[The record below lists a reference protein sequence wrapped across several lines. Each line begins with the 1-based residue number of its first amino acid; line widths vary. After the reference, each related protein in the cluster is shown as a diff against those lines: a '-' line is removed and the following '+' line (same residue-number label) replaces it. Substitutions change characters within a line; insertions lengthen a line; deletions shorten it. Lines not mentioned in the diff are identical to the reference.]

1 MAKGINIPV
10 TGDVR
15 PLQKQIAKATKTP
28 IKLGGIDDR
37 SFTQPLGRIKGQM
50 GEFQKSLEASNAR
63 VIAFGASAGA
73 IMAIQQAFKSLVTTV
88 VNVEKKLAEVNV
100 ILGTNQRNLSR
111 FGSELFSIAKK
122 TEQSFDAVATAATEL
137 ARQGLGLELT
147 LKRTKDAMILTRLAG
162 ISVVDS
168 VESITAALNGFNK
181 AALNSTKVINKII
194 AVDQAFAVSGKD
206 LAEALKRVGS
216 TAQDAGVS
224 LDELMAVVTTAQQI
238 TARGGAVIGNSFK
251 TIFTRIQRPKVVEA
265 LQAVGVATKDLAGNS
280 LSAIKVLENLAGQ
293 FDRLSQS
300 QRSQVAELVGG
311 VFQINV
317 LKAALSDLGKSYSI
331 YDRALKTSLTSAD
344 EAQRRNAILNKTLAA
359 SANELVVNLQKVG
372 ATVGK
377 LSIEPVLRRVLGG
390 VNKALNSLDVG
401 ESEGIGAKIGEGI
414 FKGIGSFLKGPG
426 LALAVLGI
434 FKLFEKLRT
443 FASDAFKTMTG
454 LNQTQSRQAEI
465 QKNIAQYLQNN
476 PKLLNQIKRGT
487 LSVEQVHEKI
497 LNKIKQETIEMQNQ
511 ARVASKISGALYA
524 RGVRVKGADSPDEG
538 RLYTASKG
546 HIPNFSRADR
556 IASAV
561 EISSASYAKPSTKV
575 IKSKQPGLG
584 TYYRNSEE
592 TITRVPGYRQHF
604 VNPPLNSSEGRKHK
618 INSIRK
624 TGINPYSWNGTVP
637 NFAKTGVY
645 DSDFIDGGGMSKNAK
660 SVLAAIISSGKRVN
674 SVWGPAGSGK
684 STWAKSK
691 FGGVPITDA
700 SQVGKYQDFVVLYG
714 GGRSKKGGLT
724 AQGQQVLG
732 ASARSGGQIYALVP
746 KGGNMEIMNRRDRRV
761 QTGSADLRTKDQ
773 LKNTKRAPVWN
784 YSFLSE
790 AKKQYPSMQIVRNQD
805 GFVPSFAKRQRK
817 LLHLTPETFTA
828 GGTIT
833 DNGYSITAADGS
845 KGYLAIK
852 GMNKD
857 ILSKLV
863 TKPGYSTNPQ
873 KAKLRDA
880 EVSNYLNVIKGHL
893 GMSEVSTPIGRKEL
907 LSLASSPRTGIV
919 GAPSNIFSVDNR
931 SGASEEARIKS
942 QLFIGGPDL
951 FENIPVAVGTFR
963 KGSEIKTK
971 MGHTKGGEEFP
982 LTGDFHSSTQAR
994 ELHRLVKK
1002 AVEGRSSLSEIIEGF
1017 DQFAKAADPDVRM
1030 LKKGLG
1036 FEDFLNLSADIKAK
1050 LKRDSEVLDFYPYT
1064 LNSFPE
1070 STKEVLNLNPKSGY
1084 GDAKLNPT
1092 EENQVGLAQKWL
1104 RWKAQGASSDQMSEW
1119 LRGIIEKNQTI
1130 DYKTRQEPAN
1140 KQIALVHSGTG
1151 DNEKEKV
1158 SVTLSKLT
1166 SGSGAQD
1173 FKAKYAG
1180 LFEADDKKGGARVPA
1195 KYKSTS
1201 ARSKAFGFQFI
1212 LDAVNVPDTVGDY
1225 LDELAESDPAMI
1237 ERLKSQYVKKMKEL
1251 VSANKSQGYI
1261 PNFADP
1267 LSAAIMRESG
1277 SVSSSKI
1284 RVGQDN
1290 RLKSSSNPAGLGV
1303 FNTRDEPRGLGQ
1315 GISRARR
1322 EGRNPRNYGASKGL
1336 VPNFAAPAAAGFFAR
1351 NFAGKGLS
1359 ADETASID
1367 KFQDSVF
1374 KASFAFGTLTSTLG
1388 TVIGESQSAAAATS
1402 KATDA
1407 MTNAGTAVQ
1416 LIPGPAGK
1424 VVGAFVLA
1432 GGAVSA
1438 MASAFQSV
1446 GDEIAEENERLKGV
1460 TQTASDNLAKYGE
1473 AFSAYVEEV
1482 SKGTTDT
1489 RRVNDLQKKM
1499 LESLQDIPAAYRAQ
1513 LLSARNL
1520 TDVQQK
1526 IAQAQEQMAKRSMQ
1540 VNIGATVAKAM
1551 DDALGMGDLF
1561 GRNVGLDDD
1570 IFKGAKG
1577 GALLGQ
1583 FNVDLVRT
1591 LDMDGLIARANQ
1603 LGGAFNFTD
1612 QSSQKFI
1619 DTLRNQYGLQGEV
1632 AKIMDEMSDAEIKKV
1647 QSALEDQVR
1656 QQARAKKE
1664 FEALN
1669 RVLQANATVTNRIR
1683 EAAASATAALRTFI
1697 TSGLESMKGSRGREF
1712 QRGSDQRALRLE
1724 RAKAGVSLAE
1734 GVLSK
1739 DLKLALETQ
1748 IATLERQ
1755 EKYYVDAEKIM
1766 AEGRTKLAEAVRKIT
1781 EIQPKSKGGSGQQ
1794 AATEL
1799 SPEMA
1804 QLQRGLL
1811 GVLRQTESAGL
1822 AETRKAF
1829 DDFVKANQTAF
1840 RGKNYEAESIAVLKE
1855 QSNKL
1860 LELKASQEQ
1869 ANRIAEIQTNVQKKL
1884 LQVQRDTA
1892 TAGGIDK
1899 FIEGAEKSFDRRI
1912 EFVEKLSKFAGFAQV
1927 GLTKQESSAGLELNR
1942 SIRDFLG
1949 GLNVDDPNLRRIAV
1963 RGRAQD
1969 IRDES
1974 GFRIQQIQSIIPQL
1988 ISSGRTDAASSLQRQ
2003 ALALQGV
2010 RNRAGQIA
2018 QRQVD
2023 EEVKTKSL
2031 PQEIANL
2038 ISEIKVLNREQASLD
2053 TKLGTSLQA
2062 AIVQSQMPSLLDKIN
2077 QQAINI
2083 NDNLILQQKQ
2093 EEKNAAKAE
2102 LETKNVRLQEAEKS
2116 RSATRRSINDLFSD
2130 TDIEL
2135 AGTNYDLEL
2144 EGPEVGKFTGVIE
2157 RFVAQAQKMGVLSEG
2172 QGIEALSRSGTADLA
2187 KVLGGLSASDRKV
2200 LEEEARVGVK
2210 FFGDAD
2216 AGADLRNLFGGLM
2229 KDTSGFGQKLN
2240 QLAMDITTI
2249 ETIKPTVNDLQQ
2261 NLQIASDAVAQFQ
2274 NDIRRNRPAEQA
2286 RGRTQTR
2293 FGDAANN
2300 LRGAI
2305 QERGSISG
2313 ARGTLRGITQ
2323 GLQQGDIR
2331 GAQTAVASLAQ
2342 GVARGTISRGEMERQ
2357 LTAVAQ
2363 ATGVDAGEL
2372 ISQVDAVSA
2381 ARPGRARAQAGA
2393 RLMGTLTGM
2402 SRRGIRGTQIR
2413 DYAQGMSQRE
2423 GGANAQIASKIGDLQ
2438 REATTWDNQ
2447 FKTQF
2452 ARNYWGAPDIT
2463 ALRWDRLNNIPNN
2476 VSQDSIEQD
2485 WKSLVELGRKTK
2497 ITSGF
2502 GQSAYARQSAQVQTQ
2517 LSRLLTNPSTAG
2529 LRNVEKL
2536 FNEIS
2541 NTSAL
2546 KRFQSAAQDYK
2557 RENARYAFGGFVPN
2571 FEKTMAKSMGAPS
2584 DVKAHMGQGTIG
2596 GKRFMMNNYETEIAR
2611 PGNDSYVIPSYA
2623 GGYVPNFNLDK
2634 LGGEE
2639 LMSFEQKELLEQIR
2653 RQVKERTRLPR
2664 KPDRK
2669 RTPDSAPTV
2678 RDGTMGGVYGP
2689 EGMAMGPRP
2698 ATPQKA
2704 PGRIVLDEFGG
2715 VAELY
2720 EELEELA
2727 RRGGGTTMSQNV
2739 HARKL
2744 LSGVIVP
2751 GVDPTSPTRIQTVD
2765 ITDTAPSSS
2774 RYFSFMQELGFTS
2787 PAEIGRNIDDSKL
2800 IARFD
2805 DLNDL
2810 IPGKRVGDT
2819 LLENLRSS
2827 LAGGGDNFFR
2837 DNKGLIELLKG
2848 GKDGTFEKLK
2858 SMSLNMRKD
2867 KSLANYIA
2875 TLLENGQAGKVAKFV
2890 QGYQIPDKYKIKP
2903 GYREQY
2909 REWLEKKKKE
2919 RDSKARSAKNDN
2931 WIKKHGIDEIGV
2943 PERAAMIFEPPK
2955 KGAIDRMVDFKP
2967 SNWIDAFMPFSSYR
2981 YGSDGRT
2988 QVWLD
2993 WVESTKRIS
3002 GSKAPLNQL
3011 ISATKAGIDPIEFA
3025 SQVISGKMPYDQFME
3040 EKVGADKKA
3049 KAEAKARKATEKLN
3063 PNKKKSVREI
3073 INENIDSVREGYENF
3088 KNRGENPVID
3098 EAEMADKSAGRTTTD
3113 DGRKTL
3119 VDHDSKD
3126 GRTGPEGET
3135 RKSKA
3140 DLRRERAAN
3149 RKAWIKKQVLER
3161 GARWRQRVSDL
3172 DTRWAQHTRGHPN
3185 QYKGLGSFHTDP
3197 DAKFRGARV
3206 AGKEL
3211 GVGILATAV
3220 INKLAGGN
3228 VPDYDRKEAVR
3239 KYGGAGFSPDPVG
3252 VLDVLMDKLPF
3263 IGTKSLKAS
3272 DISAQGLLKDAASV
3286 LLPPPASL
3294 MMMSLEEMHR
3304 QWFQTVDMVQR
3315 TKEDIM
3321 ASDNRA
3327 ASRSSRRRV
3336 EVGEAAS
3343 ADVKDI
3349 EAFKNKIK
3357 LMMSKGLFYNKGDKL
3372 PGGVKWGTGNTWPT
3386 FGSSELV
3393 RKLTGYEH
3401 GMKKRAGLKTVISR
3415 QEHLQTLANR
3425 YIEAK
3430 PLVKSK
3436 GIYEVDNEPE
3446 SAFNLLFN
3454 LDKIAG
3460 RTVQYSSIKALKMG
3474 KGAYTYPNTL
3484 FHQINRGGSVAGS
3497 RLSRSPMDPI
3507 RSKAK
3512 LVRKRK
3518 GNKYTYDFPN
3528 PKGAMWGLFP
3538 SRQSLGKIGTSKAT
3552 TSMFQKMHS
3561 TMPFDELLAQA
3572 GIQANVA
3579 GANANAGAAIPA
3591 APQMN
3596 TVFTGGNVAAAASA
3610 WWRANGQ
3617 MVLTNFGGGNAPRV
3631 GGKPWDSDM
3640 VKQLVMNVPVN
3651 AKGTTWRSSQE
3662 PLPVALA
3669 NALGAANLSG
3679 PDITKVNLGNIIRMS
3694 RAQWLKQQSAMQQEV
3709 AAATAG
3715 SRRPTYKPTD
3725 DVDRTLMQRNVANQ
3739 KTAASFLYKLANQH
3753 IKPNPLSQVGFGPT
3767 RVPNNRDPYNIAHPD
3782 NDTRSFNDPN
3792 GNPVNN
3798 RYRPLHDY
3806 LNDPARQPAR
3816 SRRTLTGGGVHGT
3829 PLGFHMKNL
3838 FNSGHKG
3845 YFDPLALMM
3854 LGRTHGIIDRVRT
3867 SSNATL
3873 STRPNSGIGFP
3884 NVSDFLSEYS
3894 SAAAK
3899 AHAGF
3904 HPNHNS
3910 LQNFS
3915 PFSKASPNFR
3925 KNAGGP
3931 QSELFQFFANKGRF
3945 DKIVAFG
3952 GHIPNFA
3959 YNFDPSI
3966 FGGTPIYG
3974 SRGLSGTNYFDMLR
3988 NPGFKAFGVGMF
4000 DYMVSG
4006 RSMLGQLARGRRD
4019 YAGNNIRQ
4027 EDINAIIARTPEYMG
4042 MLPGGFSGFYTPGR
4056 GNFGPQINYGAG
4068 ATGNIVGHERF
4079 HAVFD
4084 QAQVGSFFGANAMRF
4099 QSRNMLGS
4107 MRARSDVANIF
4118 DTGSAYNFGMGVR
4131 RGSLGMTVDSINE
4144 MLAFSMMG
4152 AGRGGANRF
4161 AQGKFD
4167 TRLRGSALRSL
4178 GGFND
4183 RQAVKAFSGAA
4194 QLAGGGDFF
4203 DGMMMFEELASK
4215 RYFGRGYLPNFNIIA
4230 DGLRRE
4236 ARAMPPG
4243 ATAKVG
4249 YDSRLNGG
4257 IGIYNSSEGSL
4268 KNAIDMHMSAG
4279 KSISQIQRAGSSSY
4293 NNSGPVPNFAEG
4305 TIAQSLSS
4313 LAQQTGGTAAN
4324 TGLDTSEVV
4333 NLLSEMVNGIGGLSS
4348 VVSTGFETQSAAFS
4362 EGMQNVNIGGS
4373 LPVNVT
4379 LGGTVQDASAA
4390 IVNQLQTKV
4399 NAFMSKALTPA
4410 QQGEVNAMTR
4420 FGDRQ
4425 G

>member
-1 MAKGINIPV
+1 
-10 TGDVR
+10 
-15 PLQKQIAKATKTP
+15 
-28 IKLGGIDDR
+28 
-37 SFTQPLGRIKGQM
+37 
-50 GEFQKSLEASNAR
+50 
-63 VIAFGASAGA
+63 
-73 IMAIQQAFKSLVTTV
+73 
-88 VNVEKKLAEVNV
+88 
-100 ILGTNQRNLSR
+100 
-111 FGSELFSIAKK
+111 
-122 TEQSFDAVATAATEL
+122 
-137 ARQGLGLELT
+137 
-147 LKRTKDAMILTRLAG
+147 
-162 ISVVDS
+162 
-168 VESITAALNGFNK
+168 
-181 AALNSTKVINKII
+181 
-194 AVDQAFAVSGKD
+194 
-206 LAEALKRVGS
+206 
-216 TAQDAGVS
+216 
-224 LDELMAVVTTAQQI
+224 
-238 TARGGAVIGNSFK
+238 
-251 TIFTRIQRPKVVEA
+251 
-265 LQAVGVATKDLAGNS
+265 
-280 LSAIKVLENLAGQ
+280 
-293 FDRLSQS
+293 
-300 QRSQVAELVGG
+300 
-311 VFQINV
+311 
-317 LKAALSDLGKSYSI
+317 
-331 YDRALKTSLTSAD
+331 
-344 EAQRRNAILNKTLAA
+344 
-359 SANELVVNLQKVG
+359 
-372 ATVGK
+372 
-377 LSIEPVLRRVLGG
+377 
-390 VNKALNSLDVG
+390 
-401 ESEGIGAKIGEGI
+401 
-414 FKGIGSFLKGPG
+414 
-426 LALAVLGI
+426 
-434 FKLFEKLRT
+434 
-443 FASDAFKTMTG
+443 
-454 LNQTQSRQAEI
+454 
-465 QKNIAQYLQNN
+465 
-476 PKLLNQIKRGT
+476 
-487 LSVEQVHEKI
+487 
-497 LNKIKQETIEMQNQ
+497 
-511 ARVASKISGALYA
+511 
-524 RGVRVKGADSPDEG
+524 
-538 RLYTASKG
+538 
-546 HIPNFSRADR
+546 
-556 IASAV
+556 
-561 EISSASYAKPSTKV
+561 
-575 IKSKQPGLG
+575 
-584 TYYRNSEE
+584 
-592 TITRVPGYRQHF
+592 
-604 VNPPLNSSEGRKHK
+604 
-618 INSIRK
+618 
-624 TGINPYSWNGTVP
+624 
-637 NFAKTGVY
+637 
-645 DSDFIDGGGMSKNAK
+645 
-660 SVLAAIISSGKRVN
+660 
-674 SVWGPAGSGK
+674 
-684 STWAKSK
+684 
-691 FGGVPITDA
+691 
-700 SQVGKYQDFVVLYG
+700 
-714 GGRSKKGGLT
+714 
-724 AQGQQVLG
+724 
-732 ASARSGGQIYALVP
+732 
-746 KGGNMEIMNRRDRRV
+746 
-761 QTGSADLRTKDQ
+761 
-773 LKNTKRAPVWN
+773 
-784 YSFLSE
+784 
-790 AKKQYPSMQIVRNQD
+790 
-805 GFVPSFAKRQRK
+805 
-817 LLHLTPETFTA
+817 
-828 GGTIT
+828 
-833 DNGYSITAADGS
+833 
-845 KGYLAIK
+845 
-852 GMNKD
+852 
-857 ILSKLV
+857 
-863 TKPGYSTNPQ
+863 
-873 KAKLRDA
+873 
-880 EVSNYLNVIKGHL
+880 
-893 GMSEVSTPIGRKEL
+893 
-907 LSLASSPRTGIV
+907 
-919 GAPSNIFSVDNR
+919 
-931 SGASEEARIKS
+931 
-942 QLFIGGPDL
+942 
-951 FENIPVAVGTFR
+951 
-963 KGSEIKTK
+963 
-971 MGHTKGGEEFP
+971 
-982 LTGDFHSSTQAR
+982 
-994 ELHRLVKK
+994 
-1002 AVEGRSSLSEIIEGF
+1002 
-1017 DQFAKAADPDVRM
+1017 M

-1036 FEDFLNLSADIKAK
+1036 FEDFLNLSADIQAK
-1050 LKRDSEVLDFYPYT
+1050 LKRDNDVLDFYPYT
-1064 LNSFPE
+1064 LSSFPE
-1070 STKEVLNLNPKSGY
+1070 KTKDILNLNPKSGY

-1130 DYKTRQEPAN
+1130 DYKTRQEPAD
-1140 KQIALVHSGTG
+1140 KQMALVHSGTG
-1151 DNEKEKV
+1151 DNEKERV

-1173 FKAKYAG
+1173 FKSKYAG
-1180 LFEADDKKGGARVPA
+1180 LFESDDKKGGARVPT

-1201 ARSKAFGFQFI
+1201 GNSKAFGFQFI
-1212 LDAVNVPDTVGDY
+1212 LDAINVPDTVGDY
-1225 LDELAESDPAMI
+1225 LDELAESNPAMI
-1237 ERLKSQYVKKMKEL
+1237 EKLKTQYIKKMKEL

-1290 RLKSSSNPAGLGV
+1290 RLKSSGNPAGLGV

-1336 VPNFAAPAAAGFFAR
+1336 VPNFAEPEAAGFFAR

-1432 GGAVSA
+1432 GGAASA

-1551 DDALGMGDLF
+1551 DDALGIGDLF

-2116 RSATRRSINDLFSD
+2116 RGATRRSINDLFSD

-2135 AGTNYDLEL
+2135 AGTAFDLEL
-2144 EGPEVGKFTGVIE
+2144 EAGEVGKFTGVIE
-2157 RFVAQAQKMGVLSEG
+2157 RFVTQAQKMGVLAEG

-2200 LEEEARVGVK
+2200 LEEEARIGIG
-2210 FFGDAD
+2210 FFGNDTD
-2216 AGADLRNLFGGLM
+2216 AGKDLRNLFGGLM
-2229 KDTSGFGQKLN
+2229 KDSSGFGQKLN

-2363 ATGVDAGEL
+2363 ATGGDAGQL
-2372 ISQVDAVSA
+2372 ISQVDAVGA

-2447 FKTQF
+2447 FKSQF

-2476 VSQDSIEQD
+2476 VSRDGIEQD

-2502 GQSAYARQSAQVQTQ
+2502 GRSAYASQSAQVQTQ

-2584 DVKAHMGQGTIG
+2584 DVKAHMGKGTIG

-2611 PGNDSYVIPSYA
+2611 PGNDSYVLPSYA
-2623 GGYVPNFNLDK
+2623 GGHVPNFA
-2634 LGGEE
+2634 
-2639 LMSFEQKELLEQIR
+2639 MSPATAQMKIERLSVEELLESLE
-2653 RQVKERTRLPR
+2653 ERNRLP
-2664 KPDRK
+2664 
-2669 RTPDSAPTV
+2669 
-2678 RDGTMGGVYGP
+2678 
-2689 EGMAMGPRP
+2689 
-2698 ATPQKA
+2698 KA
-2704 PGRIVLDEFGG
+2704 PVRLKLPRAKSRAELDRIETQRALFEDQRAMNRIEGRMEVTSDVGRAMNTLPLPKGFDQLSVIDQFGG
-2715 VAELY
+2715 VDELY
-2720 EELEELA
+2720 EELERLVREGKGQTMLA
-2727 RRGGGTTMSQNV
+2727 RTEGGIERVNISDG
-2739 HARKL
+2739 ARK
-2744 LSGVIVP
+2744 SNP
-2751 GVDPTSPTRIQTVD
+2751 YHT
-2765 ITDTAPSSS
+2765 
-2774 RYFSFMQELGFTS
+2774 FMQELGLTS
-2787 PAEIGRNIDDSKL
+2787 PAEVGREIDDAKL
-2800 IARFD
+2800 IAKFD
-2805 DLNDL
+2805 ELNDL

-2827 LAGGGDNFFR
+2827 LASGGDNFFR

-2848 GKDGTFEKLK
+2848 GKDGSLEKLK
-2858 SMSLNMRKD
+2858 SMSLNIKKD
-2867 KSLANYIA
+2867 KQLANYIT

-2909 REWLEKKKKE
+2909 REWLEKKKKA
-2919 RDSKARSAKNDN
+2919 RNSKARSAKNAN
-2931 WIKKHGIDEIGV
+2931 WMQKHFPFEEVIYGGV
-2943 PERAAMIFEPPK
+2943 DYTPDGLGKGGAAEVAAMLFEPPK

-2967 SNWIDAFMPFSSYR
+2967 SSWTDAFLPFSGGYK
-2981 YGSDGRT
+2981 DEP
-2988 QVWLD
+2988 WKD
-2993 WVESTKRIS
+2993 WVNSTKRIN

-3011 ISATKAGIDPIEFA
+3011 ISAMKAGIDPMEFA
-3025 SQVISGKMPYDQFME
+3025 SQVISGKMDYDQFME

-3073 INENIDSVREGYENF
+3073 INENIDSVREGYEDF
-3088 KNRGENPVID
+3088 KNRGQNPVID
-3098 EAEMADKSAGRTTTD
+3098 EDVVADKSTPSDGPKRTAAEERALLT
-3113 DGRKTL
+3113 
-3119 VDHDSKD
+3119 DHDSKD
-3126 GRTGPEGET
+3126 GRT
-3135 RKSKA
+3135 
-3140 DLRRERAAN
+3140 
-3149 RKAWIKKQVLER
+3149 
-3161 GARWRQRVSDL
+3161 
-3172 DTRWAQHTRGHPN
+3172 
-3185 QYKGLGSFHTDP
+3185 
-3197 DAKFRGARV
+3197 
-3206 AGKEL
+3206 
-3211 GVGILATAV
+3211 
-3220 INKLAGGN
+3220 
-3228 VPDYDRKEAVR
+3228 
-3239 KYGGAGFSPDPVG
+3239 
-3252 VLDVLMDKLPF
+3252 
-3263 IGTKSLKAS
+3263 
-3272 DISAQGLLKDAASV
+3272 
-3286 LLPPPASL
+3286 
-3294 MMMSLEEMHR
+3294 
-3304 QWFQTVDMVQR
+3304 R
-3315 TKEDIM
+3315 T
-3321 ASDNRA
+3321 
-3327 ASRSSRRRV
+3327 
-3336 EVGEAAS
+3336 
-3343 ADVKDI
+3343 
-3349 EAFKNKIK
+3349 
-3357 LMMSKGLFYNKGDKL
+3357 
-3372 PGGVKWGTGNTWPT
+3372 
-3386 FGSSELV
+3386 
-3393 RKLTGYEH
+3393 
-3401 GMKKRAGLKTVISR
+3401 
-3415 QEHLQTLANR
+3415 
-3425 YIEAK
+3425 
-3430 PLVKSK
+3430 
-3436 GIYEVDNEPE
+3436 
-3446 SAFNLLFN
+3446 
-3454 LDKIAG
+3454 
-3460 RTVQYSSIKALKMG
+3460 
-3474 KGAYTYPNTL
+3474 
-3484 FHQINRGGSVAGS
+3484 
-3497 RLSRSPMDPI
+3497 
-3507 RSKAK
+3507 
-3512 LVRKRK
+3512 
-3518 GNKYTYDFPN
+3518 
-3528 PKGAMWGLFP
+3528 
-3538 SRQSLGKIGTSKAT
+3538 
-3552 TSMFQKMHS
+3552 
-3561 TMPFDELLAQA
+3561 
-3572 GIQANVA
+3572 
-3579 GANANAGAAIPA
+3579 
-3591 APQMN
+3591 
-3596 TVFTGGNVAAAASA
+3596 
-3610 WWRANGQ
+3610 
-3617 MVLTNFGGGNAPRV
+3617 
-3631 GGKPWDSDM
+3631 
-3640 VKQLVMNVPVN
+3640 
-3651 AKGTTWRSSQE
+3651 
-3662 PLPVALA
+3662 
-3669 NALGAANLSG
+3669 
-3679 PDITKVNLGNIIRMS
+3679 
-3694 RAQWLKQQSAMQQEV
+3694 
-3709 AAATAG
+3709 
-3715 SRRPTYKPTD
+3715 
-3725 DVDRTLMQRNVANQ
+3725 
-3739 KTAASFLYKLANQH
+3739 
-3753 IKPNPLSQVGFGPT
+3753 
-3767 RVPNNRDPYNIAHPD
+3767 
-3782 NDTRSFNDPN
+3782 
-3792 GNPVNN
+3792 
-3798 RYRPLHDY
+3798 
-3806 LNDPARQPAR
+3806 
-3816 SRRTLTGGGVHGT
+3816 
-3829 PLGFHMKNL
+3829 
-3838 FNSGHKG
+3838 
-3845 YFDPLALMM
+3845 
-3854 LGRTHGIIDRVRT
+3854 
-3867 SSNATL
+3867 
-3873 STRPNSGIGFP
+3873 
-3884 NVSDFLSEYS
+3884 
-3894 SAAAK
+3894 
-3899 AHAGF
+3899 
-3904 HPNHNS
+3904 
-3910 LQNFS
+3910 
-3915 PFSKASPNFR
+3915 
-3925 KNAGGP
+3925 
-3931 QSELFQFFANKGRF
+3931 
-3945 DKIVAFG
+3945 
-3952 GHIPNFA
+3952 
-3959 YNFDPSI
+3959 
-3966 FGGTPIYG
+3966 
-3974 SRGLSGTNYFDMLR
+3974 
-3988 NPGFKAFGVGMF
+3988 
-4000 DYMVSG
+4000 
-4006 RSMLGQLARGRRD
+4006 
-4019 YAGNNIRQ
+4019 
-4027 EDINAIIARTPEYMG
+4027 
-4042 MLPGGFSGFYTPGR
+4042 
-4056 GNFGPQINYGAG
+4056 
-4068 ATGNIVGHERF
+4068 
-4079 HAVFD
+4079 
-4084 QAQVGSFFGANAMRF
+4084 
-4099 QSRNMLGS
+4099 
-4107 MRARSDVANIF
+4107 
-4118 DTGSAYNFGMGVR
+4118 
-4131 RGSLGMTVDSINE
+4131 
-4144 MLAFSMMG
+4144 
-4152 AGRGGANRF
+4152 
-4161 AQGKFD
+4161 
-4167 TRLRGSALRSL
+4167 
-4178 GGFND
+4178 
-4183 RQAVKAFSGAA
+4183 
-4194 QLAGGGDFF
+4194 
-4203 DGMMMFEELASK
+4203 
-4215 RYFGRGYLPNFNIIA
+4215 
-4230 DGLRRE
+4230 
-4236 ARAMPPG
+4236 
-4243 ATAKVG
+4243 
-4249 YDSRLNGG
+4249 
-4257 IGIYNSSEGSL
+4257 
-4268 KNAIDMHMSAG
+4268 
-4279 KSISQIQRAGSSSY
+4279 
-4293 NNSGPVPNFAEG
+4293 
-4305 TIAQSLSS
+4305 
-4313 LAQQTGGTAAN
+4313 
-4324 TGLDTSEVV
+4324 
-4333 NLLSEMVNGIGGLSS
+4333 
-4348 VVSTGFETQSAAFS
+4348 
-4362 EGMQNVNIGGS
+4362 
-4373 LPVNVT
+4373 
-4379 LGGTVQDASAA
+4379 
-4390 IVNQLQTKV
+4390 
-4399 NAFMSKALTPA
+4399 
-4410 QQGEVNAMTR
+4410 
-4420 FGDRQ
+4420 
-4425 G
+4425 